1 MSDYFTASPRQG
13 FFSQVADSYQQ
24 QGGLPGLF
32 SQALKAYSPFHFGV
46 APTAYNQFTD
56 EAGQALADTGKQ
68 IVGGM
73 KQGIDALGRAQ
84 NATYAQRYMN
94 PNIDRPITEAVA
106 GMVGGGVFPAVGKM
120 ARGMKVGDPSTLGAG
135 MVVRPYATTKMAP
148 DAPAELD
155 AGLVVKAPRNY
166 ERKKTVTPE
175 DFPVGGY
182 FTQLYGDRSNVGDLI
197 ETASGRLD
205 SPLELQGGQGFMR
218 NKATGIWASN
228 PGPMTGISNRVKVAS
243 EKGKP
248 VYGVFSPMSGQST
261 DFARMTTDLMLD
273 KLGKSEPTKVAIKKF
288 DKEMKA
294 KHDDFPGVM
303 SEKLDD
309 WLAET
314 GNHRY
319 DLSKVMAKGEYTKA
333 GFPDFAEIRH
343 AIQDPELRD
352 LEFGM
357 SPLSGQSIGKLDEA
371 GTLQPSIHKTYPV
384 EMPGEYVGGFDVPIP
399 RGMIFRDWFDARRLD
414 NPGASAAHEGKSFMG
429 SHIMQPIDQQLI
441 DTLMTYRNKRLT
453 K

>member
-1 MSDYFTASPRQG
+1 MSDYFTTSLVDMLGDAYKKPGTFFKKATGPLGGLFEAIPG
-13 FFSQVADSYQQ
+13 FLPGAGMFESQEYGKKMEDQFRRNNYLAALGLLGAGMATAGVELVPGGSLVRGTTKTIRSGARQQ
-24 QGGLPGLF
+24 QPTMPSTMMRGETGG
-32 SQALKAYSPFHFGV
+32 
-46 APTAYNQFTD
+46 
-56 EAGQALADTGKQ
+56 
-68 IVGGM
+68 
-73 KQGIDALGRAQ
+73 
-84 NATYAQRYMN
+84 
-94 PNIDRPITEAVA
+94 
-106 GMVGGGVFPAVGKM
+106 
-120 ARGMKVGDPSTLGAG
+120 GDPSTLGAG

-155 AGLVVKAPRNY
+155 AGLVVKAPKNY
-166 ERKKTVTPE
+166 EPKKIIKPE

-205 SPLELQGGQGFMR
+205 SPLELQGGQGFLR
-218 NKATGIWASN
+218 NKATGIWASH
-228 PGPMTGISNRVKVAS
+228 PGPMTGISKRVKVAS
-243 EKGKP
+243 EEGKP
-248 VYGVFSPMSGQST
+248 VYGVFSPMAGQST

-273 KLGKSEPTKVAIKKF
+273 KLSKSEPTKAAIKKF
-288 DKEMKA
+288 NKEMKT

-319 DLSKVMAKGEYTKA
+319 DLSKVMAKGEYKKA

-371 GTLQPSIHKTYPV
+371 GTLQPSIHRTYPV

-399 RGMIFRDWFDARRLD
+399 RGMIFRDWFDARRLN

-453 K
+453 E

>member
-1 MSDYFTASPRQG
+1 MSDYFTTSPGRG
-13 FFSQVADSYQQ
+13 FFSQIADRVRGAVPSY
-24 QGGLPGLF
+24 F
-32 SQALKAYSPFHFGV
+32 SQADISDAMSPVVGLPMLFL
-46 APTAYNQFTD
+46 
-56 EAGQALADTGKQ
+56 QAQDALRQDAKTIGK
-68 IVGGM
+68 GA

-84 NATYAQRYMN
+84 DATYAEGYTN
-94 PNIDRPITEAVA
+94 PDVYRPVTEAVLSQI
-106 GMVGGGVFPAVGKM
+106 GGGGTIPAVGRM

-155 AGLVVKAPRNY
+155 AGLVVKAPKNY

-205 SPLELQGGQGFMR
+205 SPLELQGGQGFLR
-218 NKATGIWASN
+218 NKATGIWASH

-261 DFARMTTDLMLD
+261 DFAKMTTDLMLD
-273 KLGKSEPTKVAIKKF
+273 KLGKSEPTKAAIKKF

-384 EMPGEYVGGFDVPIP
+384 EMPGEYVGGFDVPVP
-399 RGMIFRDWFDARRLD
+399 RGMIFRDWFDARRRD
-414 NPGASAAHEGKSFMG
+414 NPGATAAHEGKSFMG

-453 K
+453 E